1 MAQIIN
7 SQNFDQ
13 EVLKSVL
20 PVVIDV
26 FAEWCGPCQMIAP
39 IFDELSK
46 ELAGKYKLVKLNID
60 EERDLAIKYNIS
72 SIPTFI
78 FIKNGEVLEKQT
90 GFMNKQTLKTK
101 IESLFG

>member
-7 SQNFDQ
+7 SKNFEQ
-13 EVLKSVL
+13 EVLKSNI

-46 ELAGKYKLVKLNID
+46 ELAGKYKLIKLNID
-60 EERDLAIKYNIS
+60 EERELAIKYNIS

-78 FIKNGEVLEKQT
+78 FIKNGEVIDKQT

-101 IESLFG
+101 IETLFG